1 MDADQAYTAAF
12 LITGSHIDAEL
23 ARVKQRQLLAVCPI
37 CDDGIEAGDTV
48 DLYQGRNA
56 HRDCVEA
63 GAEISYADCDL
74 W

>member
-1 MDADQAYTAAF
+1 MDADQAYMAAF
-12 LITGSHIDAEL
+12 LISGDHLDAER
-23 ARVKQRQLLAVCPI
+23 AREKVRKQLAVCAI
-37 CDDGIEAGDTV
+37 CGDGIEAGDTV
-48 DLYQGRNA
+48 DLYQGCNA

>member
-1 MDADQAYTAAF
+1 MDEDQAYMAAF
-12 LITGSHIDAEL
+12 LITGSHIDAFL
-23 ARVKQRQLLAVCPI
+23 ARTRQRQLLAFCPI
-37 CDDGIEAGDTV
+37 CGDGFKKGDTV

-56 HRDCVEA
+56 HRDYVEA